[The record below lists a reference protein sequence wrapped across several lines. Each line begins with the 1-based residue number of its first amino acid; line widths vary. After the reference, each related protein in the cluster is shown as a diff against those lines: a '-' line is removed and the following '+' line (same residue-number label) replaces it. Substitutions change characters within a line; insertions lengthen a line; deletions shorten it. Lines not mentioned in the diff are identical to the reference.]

1 MDFSSDRLLR
11 RCAPRKHVVAYLYP
25 MQYITIGNNKIPALG
40 LGTYSINGMEC
51 TDAVSNALDQ
61 GYRHIDTAQMY
72 GNEAEVGAGIK
83 ASPTEREQVFLTT
96 KVLTEN
102 FTKRGFM
109 PSVEDSLR
117 KLKLDYV
124 DLLLLHWPGTDEANK
139 LALDLLND
147 CIDKGYARLVGVSNF
162 TLRQLEYAQ
171 KHAPVICNQVEYHP
185 YLSQERMLEYVGE
198 HKMMLTAYR
207 PLVKGSI
214 INDPLLTA
222 LADKYGK
229 TPAQI
234 VLRWLVQQPNV
245 AAIPKA
251 ASAKNRADN
260 LNIFNFELSDE
271 DMKSIFALNKN
282 QRFVSPSWAPEWD
295 K

>member
-1 MDFSSDRLLR
+1 
-11 RCAPRKHVVAYLYP
+11 
-25 MQYITIGNNKIPALG
+25 
-40 LGTYSINGMEC
+40 
-51 TDAVSNALDQ
+51 
-61 GYRHIDTAQMY
+61 
-72 GNEAEVGAGIK
+72 
-83 ASPTEREQVFLTT
+83 
-96 KVLTEN
+96 
-102 FTKRGFM
+102 
-109 PSVEDSLR
+109 
-117 KLKLDYV
+117 
-124 DLLLLHWPGTDEANK
+124 
-139 LALDLLND
+139 
-147 CIDKGYARLVGVSNF
+147 
-162 TLRQLEYAQ
+162 
-171 KHAPVICNQVEYHP
+171 
-185 YLSQERMLEYVGE
+185 
-198 HKMMLTAYR
+198 MMLTAYR

-214 INDPLLTA
+214 ITDPLLAT
-222 LADKYGK
+222 LAEKYGK

>member
-1 MDFSSDRLLR
+1 MILKVTFAIT
-11 RCAPRKHVVAYLYP
+11 CNPVQT
-25 MQYITIGNNKIPALG
+25 MQHLTIRNHKIPALG

-83 ASPTEREQVFLTT
+83 ASPTEREHVFLTT

-102 FTKRGFM
+102 FGKRNFI

-139 LALDLLND
+139 LALDLLLECQN
-147 CIDKGYARLVGVSNF
+147 KGYTRLIGVSNF
-162 TLRQLEYAQ
+162 TIRMLEYARN
-171 KHAPVICNQVEYHP
+171 HAPIICNQVEYHP
-185 YLSQERMLEYVGE
+185 YLSQQKMLEYLGE
-198 HKMMLTAYR
+198 NNMFLTAYR
-207 PLVKGSI
+207 PLLKGAI
-214 INDPLLTA
+214 TTDKTLTQ
-222 LADKYGK
+222 LAQKYSRTEG
-229 TPAQI
+229 QI
-234 VLRWLVQQPNV
+234 VLRWLMQQPNV

-251 ASAKNRADN
+251 ASATHRANN
-260 LNIFNFELSDE
+260 LKIFDFELSE
-271 DMKSIFALNKN
+271 DDMQTIFALNKN
-282 QRFVSPSWAPEWD
+282 QRFVTPSWSPDWD

>member
-1 MDFSSDRLLR
+1 MKFISIQN
-11 RCAPRKHVVAYLYP
+11 H
-25 MQYITIGNNKIPALG
+25 KIPALG

-51 TDAVSNALDQ
+51 TDAVSNALGQ

-83 ASPTEREQVFLTT
+83 ASPTEREDVFLTT

-102 FTKRGFM
+102 FNKRDFM

-139 LALDLLND
+139 LALDLLNT
-147 CIDKGYARLVGVSNF
+147 CIDKGYTRMVGVSNF
-162 TLRQLEYAQ
+162 TTRQLQYARN
-171 KHAPVICNQVEYHP
+171 HAPVICNQVEYHP
-185 YLSQERMLEYVGE
+185 YLSQQKILDDLRAHDMF
-198 HKMMLTAYR
+198 LTAYR
-207 PLVKGSI
+207 PLVKGAI
-214 INDPLLTA
+214 AEDKTIQQLAEKYRRTA
-222 LADKYGK
+222 G
-229 TPAQI
+229 QI

-260 LNIFNFELSDE
+260 LNIFDFELAKE
-271 DMKSIFALNKN
+271 DMQTIFNLNKN
-282 QRFVSPSWAPEWD
+282 QRFVNPGWAPEWD